1 MKILYKPFLS
11 CCPEAAVIY
20 SISSNVTRNITSSEF
35 EKKWRKQ
42 KGGDSRSSKTNPSG
56 GNRDFQKENLKEH
69 FGIGKIKIYNKGL
82 L

>member
-35 EKKWRKQ
+35 EKNGENRKGETAEAVRQ
-42 KGGDSRSSKTNPSG
+42 IPVGETEIFRK
-56 GNRDFQKENLKEH
+56 
-69 FGIGKIKIYNKGL
+69 KI
-82 L
+82 